1 MVDEEASSDFRTG
14 MDLNPSEPAAEVR
27 DEPSRGIPSPLI
39 EGMSE
44 AVKPDRMETR
54 IAEKNLHIV
63 FGRRISLF
71 NRLNIFSEM
80 LPERCHFSSHFLEIG
95 KKRSVRNYRNPNNTR
110 NPIPESIKLFRRI
123 LLTTKQ
129 MYSTI
134 QARRE

>member
-1 MVDEEASSDFRTG
+1 
-14 MDLNPSEPAAEVR
+14 VR

-63 FGRRISLF
+63 FGSRVSLL

-80 LPERCHFSSHFLEIG
+80 LPERCHFSSHFLKIDEE
-95 KKRSVRNYRNPNNTR
+95 VD
-110 NPIPESIKLFRRI
+110 EKL
-123 LLTTKQ
+123 
-129 MYSTI
+129 
-134 QARRE
+134 

>member
-1 MVDEEASSDFRTG
+1 MVDEEPSPDLCPG
-14 MDLNPSEPAAEVR
+14 VDLNPGEPAAEVR

-63 FGRRISLF
+63 FDRRISLF

-80 LPERCHFSSHFLEIG
+80 LPERCHFSSHFLEIDKEIN
-95 KKRSVRNYRNPNNTR
+95 KK
-110 NPIPESIKLFRRI
+110 L
-123 LLTTKQ
+123 
-129 MYSTI
+129 
-134 QARRE
+134 